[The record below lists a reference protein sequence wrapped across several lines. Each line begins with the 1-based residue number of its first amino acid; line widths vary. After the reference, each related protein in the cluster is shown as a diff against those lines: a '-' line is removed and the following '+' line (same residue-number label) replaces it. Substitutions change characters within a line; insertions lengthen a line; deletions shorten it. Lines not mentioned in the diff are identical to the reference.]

1 MSSALLSPSPGLPS
15 FKRIFDLAMSGFLLC
30 LLSVPIFLVGLI
42 IKLNSEGPALHWSD
56 RIGKDNTIFRMPKFR
71 TMRVETPEVATHL
84 LTSPD
89 QYLTSVGK
97 MLRKF
102 SLDELPQ
109 LVSVLKG
116 DMSFVGPRPALY
128 NQDDLV
134 ELRTKK
140 GIHKLVPG
148 ITGWAQ
154 VNGRDDLSIPV
165 KVEFDE
171 YYLKHRSVVFD
182 LRTLVLTLSSVVVSR
197 GIIH

>member
-1 MSSALLSPSPGLPS
+1 MKRLFDITLVLLLFLWLGIPMLFIALLV
-15 FKRIFDLAMSGFLLC
+15 KIT
-30 LLSVPIFLVGLI
+30 
-42 IKLNSEGPALHWSD
+42 SEGPVLYWSD

-71 TMRVETPEVATHL
+71 TMRVNTPEVATHL
-84 LTSPD
+84 LTTSD
-89 QYLTSVGK
+89 QHLTSVGK

-154 VNGRDDLSIPV
+154 VNGRDELPIPV

-171 YYLKHRSVVFD
+171 YYLKHRSFVFD
-182 LRTLVLTLSSVVVSR
+182 LRILFLTFSSVVSSR
-197 GIIH
+197 GITH

>member
-1 MSSALLSPSPGLPS
+1 
-15 FKRIFDLAMSGFLLC
+15 
-30 LLSVPIFLVGLI
+30 
-42 IKLNSEGPALHWSD
+42 
-56 RIGKDNTIFRMPKFR
+56 
-71 TMRVETPEVATHL
+71 VATHL

>member
-1 MSSALLSPSPGLPS
+1 M
-15 FKRIFDLAMSGFLLC
+15 KRIFDLVMAGFLLC
-30 LLSVPIFLVGLI
+30 FLSVPIFVVGLI
-42 IKLNSEGPALHWSD
+42 IKLNSEGPALYWSD

-89 QYLTSVGK
+89 KYLTSVGK
-97 MLRKF
+97 ILRKF

-109 LVSVLKG
+109 LISVLKG

-154 VNGRDDLSIPV
+154 VNGRDDLPISV

-182 LRTLVLTLSSVVVSR
+182 LRTLILTLSSLVVSR

>member
-1 MSSALLSPSPGLPS
+1 MKRLFDITLVLLLFLWLGIPMLFIALLV
-15 FKRIFDLAMSGFLLC
+15 KIT
-30 LLSVPIFLVGLI
+30 
-42 IKLNSEGPALHWSD
+42 SEGPVLYWSD

-71 TMRVETPEVATHL
+71 TMRVNTPEVATHL
-84 LTSPD
+84 LTSSD
-89 QYLTSVGK
+89 QHLTSVGK

-154 VNGRDDLSIPV
+154 VNGRDELPIPV

-171 YYLKHRSVVFD
+171 YYLKHRSFVFD
-182 LRTLVLTLSSVVVSR
+182 LRILFLTFSSVVGSR
-197 GIIH
+197 GITH